1 MSIEINTNYE
11 NYLNLLQERNKQ
23 RKLLNQKTDDDL
35 IKERLE
41 KGFQLYFNAATKYL
55 KNNCYRHH
63 DTTYHKLKNKH
74 YKSSTNRITKKI
86 QRKTWG
92 DIYIPFYPN
101 ISIINKKNQSLLHLY
116 HPKSILCKNLLRIT
130 SSSSSSS
137 SASSAASTGAAAA
150 SAGVGVASTPTC
162 KQNNESINEI
172 IINQSEIEQSNQITF
187 HLDVYN
193 NWGDQ
198 LWIGLNGIEIL
209 LNHSKPMKI
218 YPKRINIYK
227 INHKDTTTATTTNNN
242 SSSGPSLSMQSDHL
256 FKSIYD
262 IKTDQEMWITHI
274 DHLPLRI
281 EFMYLLNQFTFDDMI
296 TLNLW
301 NYINSDLCNV
311 GVKQCH
317 LYVIYDKKRFTLY
330 HDILPNN
337 NDHSMET
344 SVISIM
350 FKISDIISFEQFHG
364 VTRLLHH
371 NDDLHESSLKR
382 NRNQC
387 IDNDNQFSDN
397 IPTKFNVW
405 FSNSYNHDTTM
416 TTTAT
421 TNTNTSSSS
430 HTTEINFLSN
440 VNEDLLLNNSLNQI
454 HMKPLIHKYQYI
466 DQFNKDKQF
475 KTSWNSLDIFNDYVK
490 NRSSMNSNN
499 NNDED
504 DNNNN
509 NGNNGVNNDDNNNN
523 NNNYSN
529 DEEDK
534 NNNNSNNNNDNNN
547 NDEDD
552 KNNNNN
558 NNDDDNDDDVNNN
571 NNDNDSSYY
580 IYNEINKQQ
589 QSITYYPL
597 RMSTKT
603 ISIPELPFGYKLLFD
618 IISTWG
624 DPYYVGL
631 NGIEIFLSNGMNI
644 TKLCHITTNLSDESK
659 MITNL
664 IDGINWTKNDKHM
677 WLTTFELGK
686 RHLIEITLP
695 KWIQSSIGLIR
706 IWNYN
711 KSYIDSYSGVKD
723 LIIYLDN
730 QPIFY
735 NEIHK
740 ATGLIDG
747 HLEDFCE
754 TILFSTDNNIL
765 NLIGQNDTLL
775 KCKQDYNNDV
785 TMVTNDE
792 LLNKEPMI
800 YNSMYDVNENDLLS
814 KALSQLTIIDND
826 DLQIMTTYYIEITL
840 LEPWIKG
847 SKYIG
852 LTGIEFLDKHEN
864 PIQIKS
870 VSLNDDD
877 DDDDDDTALSTGGR
891 NIKNLLNTKNHTTDP
906 NDMWYTVYNPN
917 LSPPILRF
925 YPNINSNSL
934 CLSLF
939 NSIRI
944 WNYNHRQIGYDY
956 SCKLMN
962 IKLKQ
967 FNSNDSILN
976 ELTILL
982 RQAPGHL
989 EYSFEQIIM
998 FTDIQINYTDL
1009 HSLTTRYKY
1018 NHLPIGFVYQIN
1030 IYSNWSNQFYVGLNG
1045 IQLLSDDGT
1054 VIPIHKNQI
1063 YAYPNSL
1070 NTLYSNKPFYS
1081 HICTVDKLVDN
1092 IITNN
1097 YNIMSKHC
1105 WLTSMIPNEVN
1116 KIFIVFHKPICIVGI
1131 RLWNYMR
1138 IPEYGVKEFTILID
1152 DQLIFHGYLPKF
1164 QKDFDFKYDPDFKHD
1179 HDQKFDRKNNRIQ
1192 INEQKLFWTN
1202 NEHSIR
1208 SSYSI
1213 VSFDKDILI
1222 KLGENPNCILN
1233 MHKSSKYNNNNNIKE
1248 IDMIHEPSNYST
1260 YTSRLKKINQTPRP
1274 STCVTDKERFK
1285 DQV

>member
-1 MSIEINTNYE
+1 MGIEINTNYE
-11 NYLNLLQERNKQ
+11 NYLNSLQERNKQ
-23 RKLLNQKTDDDL
+23 RKLLNQKTNDDL

-55 KNNCYRHH
+55 KNNSYPYH
-63 DTTYHKLKNKH
+63 DTTYHKLKNKQ

-101 ISIINKKNQSLLHLY
+101 ISIINKKNQSLLQLY

-137 SASSAASTGAAAA
+137 SASSAGGAA
-150 SAGVGVASTPTC
+150 SSGRVRVASTLTC
-162 KQNNESINEI
+162 KQNNESINEL
-172 IINQSEIEQSNQITF
+172 IINQSEIEQLNQIIF
-187 HLDVYN
+187 HLDIYN
-193 NWGDQ
+193 NWD
-198 LWIGLNGIEIL
+198 E
-209 LNHSKPMKI
+209 
-218 YPKRINIYK
+218 
-227 INHKDTTTATTTNNN
+227 
-242 SSSGPSLSMQSDHL
+242 
-256 FKSIYD
+256 
-262 IKTDQEMWITHI
+262 
-274 DHLPLRI
+274 
-281 EFMYLLNQFTFDDMI
+281 
-296 TLNLW
+296 
-301 NYINSDLCNV
+301 
-311 GVKQCH
+311 
-317 LYVIYDKKRFTLY
+317 
-330 HDILPNN
+330 
-337 NDHSMET
+337 
-344 SVISIM
+344 
-350 FKISDIISFEQFHG
+350 
-364 VTRLLHH
+364 
-371 NDDLHESSLKR
+371 
-382 NRNQC
+382 
-387 IDNDNQFSDN
+387 
-397 IPTKFNVW
+397 
-405 FSNSYNHDTTM
+405 
-416 TTTAT
+416 
-421 TNTNTSSSS
+421 
-430 HTTEINFLSN
+430 
-440 VNEDLLLNNSLNQI
+440 
-454 HMKPLIHKYQYI
+454 
-466 DQFNKDKQF
+466 FNKDKQS
-475 KTSWNSLDIFNDYVK
+475 KNSWNSLDIFNDYDK
-490 NRSSMNSNN
+490 DRRSVNNNN

-504 DNNNN
+504 DKNNN
-509 NGNNGVNNDDNNNN
+509 NGNNGIDNDDNNNN

-529 DEEDK
+529 DEDHMK
-534 NNNNSNNNNDNNN
+534 NNNGNNGNNHD
-547 NDEDD
+547 
-552 KNNNNN
+552 
-558 NNDDDNDDDVNNN
+558 DDDVNNN
-571 NNDNDSSYY
+571 SNNDNDPSYY
-580 IYNEINKQQ
+580 IYNEINKEQ

-597 RMSTKT
+597 RITTKT

-624 DPYYVGL
+624 DPLYVGL

-644 TKLCHITTNLSDESK
+644 TKLCHITTNLLDQSQ

-664 IDGINWTKNDKHM
+664 IDGINWTKDDKHM
-677 WLTTFELGK
+677 WLTTFHYNK
-686 RHLIEITLP
+686 RHLIELTLP

-711 KSYIDSYSGVKD
+711 KSYIDSYCGVKD

-740 ATGLIDG
+740 ATGLNDG

-765 NLIGQNDTLL
+765 NLIGQNDSLL

-785 TMVTNDE
+785 TMVTNE
-792 LLNKEPMI
+792 EILNKEPMTD
-800 YNSMYDVNENDLLS
+800 NSMIDVNENDLLT
-814 KALSQLTIIDND
+814 KGLSQLTIIDND
-826 DLQIMTTYYIEITL
+826 DLQIIKTYYIEITL
-840 LEPWIKG
+840 LEPWIKE
-847 SKYIG
+847 SEYIG
-852 LTGIEFLDKHEN
+852 LTGIEFLDKHGN
-864 PIQIKS
+864 PIQIQS

-877 DDDDDDTALSTGGR
+877 DDDDTALSTDGR
-891 NIKNLLNTKNHTTDP
+891 NIKNLLNTKNHTTNP

-917 LSPPILRF
+917 LSPPILKF
-925 YPNINSNSL
+925 YPKLNNNSL
-934 CLSLF
+934 CLSLI

-944 WNYNHRQIGYDY
+944 WNYNHRQIGSDY
-956 SCKLMN
+956 SCKLIN

-967 FNSNDSILN
+967 SNSNDSILN

-982 RQAPGHL
+982 RKAPGHL

-998 FTDIQINYTDL
+998 ITDIQINYTDL
-1009 HSLTTRYKY
+1009 HSLIIRHKY
-1018 NHLPIGFVYQIN
+1018 NHLPIGFVYQFN

-1054 VIPIHKNQI
+1054 IIPIHKNQI
-1063 YAYPNSL
+1063 YTYPNSL
-1070 NTLYSNKPFYS
+1070 NTLYSNKSFYS

-1092 IITNN
+1092 LITKN
-1097 YNIMSKHC
+1097 YNTMSKHC
-1105 WLTSMIPNEVN
+1105 WLTSMIPNELN

-1164 QKDFDFKYDPDFKHD
+1164 QKDFDFKYDPD
-1179 HDQKFDRKNNRIQ
+1179 QKFDRK
-1192 INEQKLFWTN
+1192 NEQKLFWTN

-1233 MHKSSKYNNNNNIKE
+1233 MHKSSKYNDNNNNIKE

-1285 DQV
+1285 DQI

>member
-1 MSIEINTNYE
+1 MWATEINTHYE
-11 NYLNLLQERNKQ
+11 NYLNSLQERNKQ
-23 RKLLNQKTDDDL
+23 RKLLNQKTNDDL

-55 KNNCYRHH
+55 KNNSYPHH

-74 YKSSTNRITKKI
+74 HKSSTNRITKKI

-101 ISIINKKNQSLLHLY
+101 ISIINKKHQSLLQLY

-130 SSSSSSS
+130 SSSSST
-137 SASSAASTGAAAA
+137 SSAAS
-150 SAGVGVASTPTC
+150 AGIGVASTQTC
-162 KQNNESINEI
+162 KQNNESINEL
-172 IINQSEIEQSNQITF
+172 IINQSEIEQLNQITF
-187 HLDVYN
+187 HLDIYN
-193 NWGDQ
+193 NWGNQ

-209 LNHSKPMKI
+209 LNHSKSMKI

-227 INHKDTTTATTTNNN
+227 INQEDNTTSNTDN
-242 SSSGPSLSMQSDHL
+242 SSSGPSLSIPSDHL
-256 FKSIYD
+256 FKSIFD
-262 IKTDQEMWITHI
+262 IENDQEMWIAHI
-274 DHLPLRI
+274 DHLPLCI
-281 EFMYLLNQFTFDDMI
+281 EFIYLLSQFTFHDMI

-301 NYINSDLCNV
+301 NYINSDLSNI

-350 FKISDIISFEQFHG
+350 FKISDIISFDQFHG
-364 VTRLLHH
+364 ITKLLHNNH
-371 NDDLHESSLKR
+371 DHLNESSLER
-382 NRNQC
+382 NRNQS
-387 IDNDNQFSDN
+387 IDNDNQLREN

-405 FSNSYNHDTTM
+405 FPNSYNHDTTM
-416 TTTAT
+416 TTTT
-421 TNTNTSSSS
+421 TTTTTTSTNTTSSS

-440 VNEDLLLNNSLNQI
+440 VNEDLLLNNSLSQI
-454 HMKPLIHKYQYI
+454 HMKPMIHKYQYI
-466 DQFNKDKQF
+466 DEFNKDKQS
-475 KTSWNSLDIFNDYVK
+475 KTSWNSLDISDDYHK
-490 NRSSMNSNN
+490 DRSSRNNTNN
-499 NNDED
+499 NNED

-509 NGNNGVNNDDNNNN
+509 NGSNGINNDGNNN

-529 DEEDK
+529 DEDDK
-534 NNNNSNNNNDNNN
+534 NNKNG
-547 NDEDD
+547 
-552 KNNNNN
+552 NNNNN
-558 NNDDDNDDDVNNN
+558 NVNNN

-597 RMSTKT
+597 RMTSKT

-644 TKLCHITTNLSDESK
+644 TKLCHITTNLSDDS
-659 MITNL
+659 MIINNL
-664 IDGINWTKNDKHM
+664 IDGINWTKDDKHM
-677 WLTTFELGK
+677 WLTTFQLGK
-686 RHLIEITLP
+686 RHLIEMTLP

-711 KSYIDSYSGVKD
+711 KSCIDSYRGVKD

-740 ATGLIDG
+740 ATGLNDG
-747 HLEDFCE
+747 QLEDFCE

-775 KCKQDYNNDV
+775 KFKQDYNNDV

-792 LLNKEPMI
+792 TLNKEPMT

-852 LTGIEFLDKHEN
+852 LTGIEFLDKHGN

-870 VSLNDDD
+870 VYLNDNH
-877 DDDDDDTALSTGGR
+877 DDDTALSTGGR
-891 NIKNLLNTKNHTTDP
+891 NIENLLNTKNHTTNP

-917 LSPPILRF
+917 LSPPIIRF
-925 YPNINSNSL
+925 YPNINNNSL

-944 WNYNHRQIGYDY
+944 WNYNHCQIGYDY
-956 SCKLMN
+956 GCKLMN

-967 FNSNDSILN
+967 FNSNDSVLN

-982 RQAPGHL
+982 RKAPGHL
-989 EYSFEQIIM
+989 EYPFEQIIM
-998 FTDIQINYTDL
+998 LTDTQINYTDL
-1009 HSLTTRYKY
+1009 HSLTARYKY
-1018 NHLPIGFVYQIN
+1018 NHLPIGFVYQFN

-1045 IQLLSDDGT
+1045 IQLLSDDGNI
-1054 VIPIHKNQI
+1054 IPIHKNQI
-1063 YAYPNSL
+1063 YAYPNSINNL
-1070 NTLYSNKPFYS
+1070 DSNKPFYS
-1081 HICTVDKLVDN
+1081 NLCTVDKLVDN
-1092 IITNN
+1092 IITTN

-1138 IPEYGVKEFTILID
+1138 IPEYGVKEFSILID

-1164 QKDFDFKYDPDFKHD
+1164 QKDFDFKYNL
-1179 HDQKFDRKNNRIQ
+1179 DQKFDRKNDRIQ

-1202 NEHSIR
+1202 NQHSIR

-1233 MHKSSKYNNNNNIKE
+1233 MHKSSKYNNNNNNNDNLKE
-1248 IDMIHEPSNYST
+1248 IDIIHEPSDYST
-1260 YTSRLKKINQTPRP
+1260 YTSRLKKINQALRP
-1274 STCVTDKERFK
+1274 STCVTDEERFK
-1285 DQV
+1285 DLI

>member
-11 NYLNLLQERNKQ
+11 NYLNSLQERNKQ
-23 RKLLNQKTDDDL
+23 RKLLNQKTNDDL
-35 IKERLE
+35 MKERLE

-55 KNNCYRHH
+55 KNNSYPYH

-92 DIYIPFYPN
+92 DIYIPFYAN
-101 ISIINKKNQSLLHLY
+101 ISIINKKNQSLLQLY

-137 SASSAASTGAAAA
+137 SASSAGAAA
-150 SAGVGVASTPTC
+150 SSVGVRVASTLTC
-162 KQNNESINEI
+162 KQNNESINEL
-172 IINQSEIEQSNQITF
+172 IINQSEIEQLNQIIF
-187 HLDVYN
+187 HLDIYN
-193 NWGDQ
+193 NWGNQ

-209 LNHSKPMKI
+209 LNHSKSMKI

-227 INHKDTTTATTTNNN
+227 INQEDNTTTTTNDSNN

-262 IKTDQEMWITHI
+262 IKTDQEIWITHI

-281 EFMYLLNQFTFDDMI
+281 KFMYLLNQFTFHDLI

-301 NYINSDLCNV
+301 NYINSDLSNI

-330 HDILPNN
+330 HDILPNT
-337 NDHSMET
+337 NDHSMEM

-350 FKISDIISFEQFHG
+350 FKISDIICFEQFHG
-364 VTRLLHH
+364 ITKLLHH
-371 NDDLHESSLKR
+371 NDDHLKEFSLEW

-387 IDNDNQFSDN
+387 IDKNNQFSDN

-405 FSNSYNHDTTM
+405 FPNSYNHDTTM
-416 TTTAT
+416 TT
-421 TNTNTSSSS
+421 TNTSSSS

-454 HMKPLIHKYQYI
+454 HMKPLIHKYQYK
-466 DQFNKDKQF
+466 DEFNKDK
-475 KTSWNSLDIFNDYVK
+475 KSKKSWNLLDIFNDNDK
-490 NRSSMNSNN
+490 DRSSM
-499 NNDED
+499 
-504 DNNNN
+504 
-509 NGNNGVNNDDNNNN
+509 NNNN
-523 NNNYSN
+523 NN
-529 DEEDK
+529 DD
-534 NNNNSNNNNDNNN
+534 DD
-547 NDEDD
+547 DEDD
-552 KNNNNN
+552 KNNNNGNNGINNDDNNNKNNNYSNDEDHMNNNNDNNGNNHDDIN
-558 NNDDDNDDDVNNN
+558 NNDDDDVDNNNNNNN

-589 QSITYYPL
+589 QSIIYYPL
-597 RMSTKT
+597 RITTKM
-603 ISIPELPFGYKLLFD
+603 INIPELPFGYKLLFD

-644 TKLCHITTNLSDESK
+644 TKLCHITTNLLDQSK

-664 IDGINWTKNDKHM
+664 IDGINWTKDDKHM

-686 RHLIEITLP
+686 RHLIELTLP

-711 KSYIDSYSGVKD
+711 KSYIDSYCGVKD

-740 ATGLIDG
+740 ATGLNNG

-754 TILFSTDNNIL
+754 TILFSIDNNIL
-765 NLIGQNDTLL
+765 NLIGQNDSLL

-785 TMVTNDE
+785 TMVTNE
-792 LLNKEPMI
+792 ETMNKEPMTD
-800 YNSMYDVNENDLLS
+800 NSMDDLNENDLLS

-826 DLQIMTTYYIEITL
+826 DNLQITKTYYIEITL
-840 LEPWIKG
+840 LEPWIKE

-852 LTGIEFLDKHEN
+852 LTGIEFLDKHGN
-864 PIQIKS
+864 PIQIQS

-877 DDDDDDTALSTGGR
+877 DDDDNTTLSTDGR
-891 NIKNLLNTKNHTTDP
+891 NIKNLLNTKNHTTNP

-925 YPNINSNSL
+925 YPNLNNNSL
-934 CLSLF
+934 CLSLIH
-939 NSIRI
+939 SIRI

-956 SCKLMN
+956 SCKLINM
-962 IKLKQ
+962 KLKQ

-982 RQAPGHL
+982 RKAPGHL
-989 EYSFEQIIM
+989 EYSFEQIIIL
-998 FTDIQINYTDL
+998 TDIPINYTDL
-1009 HSLTTRYKY
+1009 HSLIIRHKY
-1018 NHLPIGFVYQIN
+1018 NHLPIGFVYQFN

-1054 VIPIHKNQI
+1054 IIPIHKNQI
-1063 YAYPNSL
+1063 YTYPNSL
-1070 NTLYSNKPFYS
+1070 NTHYSNKSFYS

-1092 IITNN
+1092 LITKN
-1097 YNIMSKHC
+1097 YNFMSKHC

-1164 QKDFDFKYDPDFKHD
+1164 QKDFDFKYDPNYKHD
-1179 HDQKFDRKNNRIQ
+1179 PDQKFDRK
-1192 INEQKLFWTN
+1192 NEQKLFWTN

-1233 MHKSSKYNNNNNIKE
+1233 MHKSSKYNNNNNHIKE
-1248 IDMIHEPSNYST
+1248 IDMIHEPSDYST
-1260 YTSRLKKINQTPRP
+1260 CTSGLKRINQTLRP